1 VSNDGRS
8 SPSLDFHQTLQTDT
22 GYHSG
27 CFLTKWRAA
36 MADMTTVHKDKLM
49 SDLRVVIADAEEL
62 LRMTADQAGEG
73 VADLRSRIQARM
85 NQAKTDLVHL
95 QEAAVAKAKAAGHAA
110 DEFVHDNPWKSIG
123 IAAGIGLVVGLLV
136 GRR

>member
-1 VSNDGRS
+1 
-8 SPSLDFHQTLQTDT
+8 
-22 GYHSG
+22 
-27 CFLTKWRAA
+27 

-73 VADLRSRIQARM
+73 VADLRSRIQTRM

>member
-1 VSNDGRS
+1 MN
-8 SPSLDFHQTLQTDT
+8 
-22 GYHSG
+22 
-27 CFLTKWRAA
+27 
-36 MADMTTVHKDKLM
+36 DMTMVQKDKLM

-62 LRMTADQAGEG
+62 LRMTADEAGEG
-73 VADLRSRIQARM
+73 AADIRSRVQARM
-85 NQAKTDLVHL
+85 NQAKADLVHL